1 MTNACLRVVRR
12 QDMKLLTLIGLIIF
26 TTTLSVQASESVI
39 LHSETG
45 DTLMIHRLNNGELWG
60 SFMITD
66 QVSDSFSDSEL
77 IVLQVDQHQPI
88 KLDHQKLCGSPARAE
103 QKVDYTF
110 QAEAVTEEWQFS
122 RVATTQPDIL
132 KLTGWD
138 KETYQHM
145 KSDRRPEV
153 VDFPIRTPIAIAS
166 LVKQVQ
172 KGNVIV
178 FRYVTDANESREA
191 EFELQPNRE
200 SINQLFTN

>member
-1 MTNACLRVVRR
+1 
-12 QDMKLLTLIGLIIF
+12 MKLLKTIGLIMLAIA
-26 TTTLSVQASESVI
+26 LAIQASESVI
-39 LHSETG
+39 LSSKTG

-66 QVSDSFSDSEL
+66 QVSDSFSGSEL

-110 QAEAVTEEWQFS
+110 QAEVATEEWQFS
-122 RVATTQPDIL
+122 RVATTKPDIL

-166 LVKQVQ
+166 LGQQVQ
-172 KGNVIV
+172 KGNVII
-178 FRYVTDANESREA
+178 FRYMTDANEARQAEFKLQADREA
-191 EFELQPNRE
+191 
-200 SINQLFTN
+200 INQLFKD